1 MENISIRFSRWLISN
16 NHLKNGDE
24 RYYKSL
30 WEEFFA
36 RQPKY
41 DKGDVVC
48 IHDEFLWMDTIQFDP
63 YWSYVK
69 EEWIYFMSNNEPIE
83 EHLIVYKQ

>member
-1 MENISIRFSRWLISN
+1 MENISIRFGRWLTDN
-16 NHLKNGDE
+16 GHLKNGNI
-24 RYYKSL
+24 KLL
-30 WEEFFA
+30 WEEFST

-41 DKGDVVC
+41 EKGDIVC

-69 EEWIYFMSNNEPIE
+69 EEWIYFVTDNKPIE
-83 EHLIVYKQ
+83 EHLIAYKQ